1 MGSWLF
7 RIRLHSTTYSNA
19 HLQWWFIQ
27 QNVYIHV
34 YVYMYIYIYVY
45 YKYIYYILSI
55 HIYIY
60 TYTINIYIY
69 VYYKYIYIYMYRH
82 HYTSISWLQWFDLFS
97 RIYWDSRC
105 PGRLVAVNFL
115 VADSLMVA
123 VQSWGSTYSYLF
135 IWVRAEF
142 EKLGRT
148 FSGKGL

>member
-34 YVYMYIYIYVY
+34 YVYMYIYMYIINTYIIYYQYIYIYVY
-45 YKYIYYILSI
+45 YKYIY
-55 HIYIY
+55 
-60 TYTINIYIY
+60 TYTIN
-69 VYYKYIYIYMYRH
+69 IYIYMYRH

-148 FSGKGL
+148 FAGKGL